1 MTAPKFTLIPR
12 LTVIGSETLAGPN
25 GTATLCLHTREFGQI
40 ALVVDER
47 AIATIRK
54 HLDKIEL
61 SFRNPKRRA

>member
-1 MTAPKFTLIPR
+1 MTAAKIKLVPR
-12 LTVIGSETLAGPN
+12 LTVIGSETLTGPN
-25 GTATLCLHTREFGQI
+25 GTAALCLRTREFGQI
-40 ALVVDER
+40 AFAVDER